1 MICITLNDLC
11 NVELFFTSL
20 QNLCHLEWFE
30 QRWIICTKLNDSEC
44 DGWFVQHWIIWTR
57 MNYWVLVF
65 YWVSGVLIQKNTV
78 RYFTVNFE
86 LIFRD
91 LEISRR
97 NIFGPA
103 PEIGHKEMFLI
114 TLVET
119 LSYVFSRHTLEFQME
134 GEGGIN
140 GKAGKFRSK

>member
-1 MICITLNDLC
+1 MICITSNDLC
-11 NVELFFTSL
+11 YVELFFTSL
-20 QNLCHLEWFE
+20 QNLCDLEWFV
-30 QRWIICTKLNDSEC
+30 QRWIICTTLNNSEC
-44 DGWFVQHWIIWTR
+44 DGWFAQHW
-57 MNYWVLVF
+57 VF
-65 YWVSGVLIQKNTV
+65 FWVSGVLIQKNTV
-78 RYFTVNFE
+78 WYFTVNFE

-119 LSYVFSRHTLEFQME
+119 FIYVFSRHTLEFQME
-134 GEGGIN
+134 GESGIN
-140 GKAGKFRSK
+140 GKAGKFRSKQLTGRVQ